1 MKKLTQAIS
10 VAIAFF
16 GVATAAQA
24 TTYIVSAKSL
34 AFDSSL
40 ARKVEAAGGT
50 VTARLPQIGVA
61 IVESSDSS
69 FALRAAKLQGIRSAV
84 YDYTFQS
91 EPDEATSA
99 TDADFANPPAS
110 GDNDAR

>member
-50 VTARLPQIGVA
+50 ITARLPQIGVA
-61 IVESSDSS
+61 VVESAYTD
-69 FALRAAKLQGIRSAV
+69 FATRAAKVQGIRSAV

-91 EPDEATSA
+91 EAPEATSV
-99 TDADFANPPAS
+99 TD
-110 GDNDAR
+110 